1 MTASPTLLLNDGHA
15 LPALGFGTWP
25 LDDAAAEQ
33 AVACAIQ
40 TGYRLIDTAARY
52 GNETGVGRGLQQSGV
67 PRGDLFLTSK
77 LRGTDHGYGPALK
90 ALDATLARLD
100 TDYLD
105 LFLIHWPQPTRDN
118 YVDAWRAL
126 IDLRA
131 AGKVR
136 SIGVSN
142 FQPAHIDR
150 LIDAT
155 GEAPAVN
162 QIELNPAFSQP
173 DLRDYHA
180 GRRIVTQ
187 SWSPIG
193 RGRNLADPALTFI
206 ADKHGKTPAQ
216 VVLRWHLQLG
226 LAAIPKTQHPDR
238 MAENF
243 AVFDFV
249 LDQQDIASIQELDR
263 GVRTGFDP
271 DTYVE
276 D

>member
-1 MTASPTLLLNDGHA
+1 MTAASTLTLNDGHA
-15 LPALGFGTWP
+15 LPSLGFGTWP

-67 PRGDLFLTSK
+67 ARGDIFVTSK

-90 ALDATLARLD
+90 ALDETLARLG

-105 LFLIHWPQPTRDN
+105 LFLIHWPQPARDN

-173 DLRDYHA
+173 DLRDYNA

-193 RGRNLADPALTFI
+193 RGRNLADPSLVFI
-206 ADKHGKTPAQ
+206 ADKHKKTPAQ

-226 LAAIPKTQHPDR
+226 LAPIPKTQHPAR

-243 AVFDFV
+243 AVFDFA
-249 LDQQDIASIQELDR
+249 LDQQDIASIQEMDR

-271 DTYVE
+271 DSYVE